1 MLNNNNNFSLR
12 FSIQPFHFPGT
23 YIDIGIIFVLDIILM
38 VKDDY
43 YYKRWRKRERL
54 RDVDCIVYCVF
65 I

>member
-1 MLNNNNNFSLR
+1 MLNNNNNF
-12 FSIQPFHFPGT
+12 FFFFDPTFPGT
-23 YIDIGIIFVLDIILM
+23 YIDIGIIFVLDIILIM